1 MKKLIFIILSVVLIN
16 TLCSLSFASFR
27 KGPYL
32 QNVTENSITICW
44 QTDGSTTG
52 TVYYGI
58 GNTNLSETD
67 NTVANFHEVTLN
79 GLTSETEYQYY
90 VTAGADT
97 SSTNTF
103 STAVSPGSD
112 FSFVA
117 HADNQPINT
126 TTTAHEEAVSKI
138 ESLSPRFVVSA
149 GDMWQTNDS
158 NHVQTFFDIESDLL
172 KKITLFPARGNH
184 EYINLPLNPDRFEQ
198 YLSLPT
204 NLVADDADAYYSF
217 DYGNS
222 HFLFINTEPEVGY
235 GTASAQY
242 AAIVSDLDSAN
253 ANADIKHIFVVMHRA
268 AHSNGTRH
276 GSNENRNLSSVLGP
290 LFVEHNVDIVFQ
302 GHDHMYERFH
312 PEGTDGPL
320 TLSGNHSVANPDR
333 ITEGVTYVVTGGG
346 GSSLDNVPSAPT
358 TETNATPNLTSRI
371 AKITYEVMQVDVS
384 GNEIEVIVYC
394 VNEDINRNGIL
405 DSGEDCDGD
414 GILDTNGSAIL
425 DKFTINKSSDIPSC
439 PSLYYWNGADFERS
453 GFLFPGAIPRE
464 NEYTDHIPLRQLM
477 LKDNKFVLQIRE
489 TEEEKSFIDM
499 TKLIIVD
506 HEADVDIR
514 NIFLERNF
522 LPNPHVRT
530 YEMWY
535 NSSTGLEVLK
545 QNSKMRTLSPVS
557 AIHSVLKNVKSLLE
571 TSDDIYVQMNQGE
584 TLELTFPYLPLD
596 DEVRDIIFVGEGYYV
611 PLTP

>member
-1 MKKLIFIILSVVLIN
+1 MKKLIFITLSVVLIN
-16 TLCSLSFASFR
+16 TMCSLSFASFR

-32 QNVTENSITICW
+32 QNVTKTSITICW

-67 NTVANFHEVTLN
+67 NTVTNFHEVTLN

-90 VTAGADT
+90 VTDGEDT

-103 STAVSPGSD
+103 STAVSPGTD
-112 FSFVA
+112 FIFVA
-117 HADNQPINT
+117 YGDNQPINT
-126 TTTAHEEAVSKI
+126 TTTAHEEVVSKI
-138 ESLSPRFVVSA
+138 ESLSPMFVVNA
-149 GDMWQTNDS
+149 GDMWQTNKS
-158 NHVQTFFDIESDLL
+158 NHVQTFFDVESDLL
-172 KKITLFPARGNH
+172 KNITLFPARGNH
-184 EYINLPLNPDRFEQ
+184 EYIKLARNPDRFEQ
-198 YLSLPT
+198 YLSLPA

-222 HFLFINTEPEVGY
+222 HFLFINTEPKVGY

-242 AAIVSDLDSAN
+242 AAITTDLDSAD
-253 ANADIKHIFVVMHRA
+253 ANTDIKHIFVVMHRA

-276 GSNENRNLSSVLGP
+276 GSSENRNLSSVLGP
-290 LFVEHNVDIVFQ
+290 LFVEHNVDTVFQ

-320 TLSGNHSVANPDR
+320 TLSGTHSVAYPDR

-346 GSSLDNVPSAPT
+346 GSSLHNVPSAPT
-358 TETNATPNLTSRI
+358 TEINATPNLTSRI
-371 AKITYEVMQVDVS
+371 AKKTYEVMQVDVY
-384 GNEIEVIVYC
+384 GNEVQVTVYC
-394 VNEDINRNGIL
+394 VNEDINGNGIL
-405 DSGEDCDGD
+405 DSGEDCDGN
-414 GILDTNGSAIL
+414 GILDTDGSATL
-425 DKFTINKSSDIPSC
+425 DKFTIDKSSDTPSC
-439 PSLYYWNGADFERS
+439 PSLYYWNGTDFERS
-453 GFLFPGAIPRE
+453 DFFFPGAIPRE
-464 NEYTDHIPLRQLM
+464 NEYTDHIPLGQLM
-477 LKDNKFVLQIRE
+477 LKDDKYVLQIRE

-514 NIFLERNF
+514 KIFLERNS
-522 LPNPHVRT
+522 LPDPHVRT

-545 QNSKMRTLSPVS
+545 QNSKMRTLTPVS
-557 AIHSVLKNVKSLLE
+557 AIHSVLKNVESLLE

-596 DEVRDIIFVGEGYYV
+596 DEVRDIIFVAEGYYV

>member
-1 MKKLIFIILSVVLIN
+1 MKKLFFITISVVLIA
-16 TLCSLSFASFR
+16 TMCGLSFASFR

-52 TVYYGI
+52 TVHYGI

-67 NTVANFHEVTLN
+67 NTVTNFHEVILN

-103 STAVSPGSD
+103 STAVSPGTD
-112 FSFVA
+112 FRFVA
-117 HADNQPINT
+117 YGDDQSISS
-126 TTTAHEEAVSKI
+126 TTAHEEVASKI
-138 ESLSPRFVVSA
+138 ESLSPRFIGNV
-149 GDMWQTNDS
+149 GDMWATNDS
-158 NHVQTFFDIESDLL
+158 NDVQTFFDVESDLL
-172 KKITLFPARGNH
+172 KNVTLFPARGNH
-184 EYINLPLNPDRFEQ
+184 EYINLARNPDRFEQ

-204 NLVADDADAYYSF
+204 NLVADNADAYYSF

-242 AAIVSDLDSAN
+242 TAIVSDLDSAD
-253 ANADIKHIFVVMHRA
+253 ANADIAHIFVVMHRA
-268 AHSNGTRH
+268 AHSNGARH
-276 GSNENRNLSSVLGP
+276 GSSENPNLSSVLGP
-290 LFVEHNVDIVFQ
+290 LFVEHDVDIVFQ

-320 TLSGNHSVANPDR
+320 TLAGNHSVANPDN
-333 ITEGVTYVVTGGG
+333 ITEGVTYIVTGGG
-346 GSSLDNVPSAPT
+346 GASLDNVPSAPT

-371 AKITYEVMQVDVS
+371 AKKTYEVMQVDVA
-384 GNEIEVIVYC
+384 GNEVEVTVYC

-414 GILDTNGSAIL
+414 GILDTDGSAIL
-425 DKFTINKSSDIPSC
+425 DKFTIDKSSVLPSC
-439 PSLYYWNGADFERS
+439 PSVYFWNGSDFERS

-464 NEYTDHIPLRQLM
+464 NEYTDHIPLGQLV
-477 LKDNKFVLQIRE
+477 LKDDKYVLQIRE
-489 TEEEKSFIDM
+489 TEEETSFIDM
-499 TKLIIVD
+499 ARLIIVD
-506 HEADVDIR
+506 HGDDIDIR
-514 NIFLERNF
+514 NFFLERNS

-535 NSSTGLEVLK
+535 NSNAGLEILK
-545 QNSKMRTLSPVS
+545 QNSKTRTLTPVS
-557 AIHSVLKNVKSLLE
+557 AVHSVLNNVENLLE